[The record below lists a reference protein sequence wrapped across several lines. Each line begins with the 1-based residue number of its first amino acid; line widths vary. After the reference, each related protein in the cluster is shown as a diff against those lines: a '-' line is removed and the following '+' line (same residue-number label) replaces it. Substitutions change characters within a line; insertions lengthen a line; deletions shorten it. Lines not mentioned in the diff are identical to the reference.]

1 MALSVVLPGSNA
13 RRDKLRLRGC
23 ERSAQDIGDKGEGH
37 SDLDASLAEFRDC
50 AAPPNTCYCGGGAGA
65 TPGICLAS
73 DFLLASP
80 P

>member
-50 AAPPNTCYCGGGAGA
+50 AAPQTLAIVGEGQGPHPVFVLQA
-65 TPGICLAS
+65 T
-73 DFLLASP
+73 FF
-80 P
+80 